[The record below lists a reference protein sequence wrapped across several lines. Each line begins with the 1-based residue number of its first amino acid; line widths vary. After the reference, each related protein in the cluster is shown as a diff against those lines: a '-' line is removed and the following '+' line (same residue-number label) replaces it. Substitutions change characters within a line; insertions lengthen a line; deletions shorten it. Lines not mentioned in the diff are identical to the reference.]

1 MVVQRILV
9 AINAHDLD
17 AFVGCFAADYRSEQ
31 PAHPA
36 RAFQGREQVRKNW
49 GTFFDLVPD
58 LRADLLRSTVSGDV
72 EWAEWYWH
80 GTRTD
85 GDPFRLRGV
94 TLFGIRDDEFAWGRL
109 YMEPVEEAGA
119 DIDRSIEQLTK
130 SAPGSPP
137 GR

>member
-1 MVVQRILV
+1 MLLERLRE

-17 AFVGCFAADYRSEQ
+17 RFVSCFARDYTSEQ

-36 RAFQGREQVRKNW
+36 RAFRGQEQVRKNW

-58 LRADLLRSTVSGDV
+58 LRGELLATAVSDDV
-72 EWAEWYWH
+72 EWGEWHWH

-94 TLFGIRDDEFAWGRL
+94 TLFGVRDDEIVWGRL
-109 YMEPVEEAGA
+109 YMEPVEEAGP
-119 DIDRSIEQLTK
+119 DIDRSVQQLARGAQGDA
-130 SAPGSPP
+130 SAS
-137 GR
+137 